1 MTPEEEHQ
9 EIKDLF
15 GEEVFD
21 ILQKPLSD
29 YEPADTI
36 QEPQKDEPA
45 QPAPSR
51 DGDTEGD
58 NGDTSQ
64 DAVDQHGDAAKQ
76 GQPEK
81 KRRLTLNQMT
91 PESKQK
97 EIERRAQAK
106 RDNSNLWHAKWVSKG
121 VPKKQEDPGAPHV
134 PEAEVA
140 GPAGPA
146 APENPG
152 DVNDMELTVDNV
164 LANEGLRSDMRKV
177 RAMYM
182 TQWVADAEKKTPGS
196 DQKVLQNEASK
207 SWLESEL
214 RAQILAASKGQQY
227 W

>member
-51 DGDTEGD
+51 DGNTEGD

-81 KRRLTLNQMT
+81 N
-91 PESKQK
+91 
-97 EIERRAQAK
+97 A
-106 RDNSNLWHAKWVSKG
+106 
-121 VPKKQEDPGAPHV
+121 
-134 PEAEVA
+134 
-140 GPAGPA
+140 
-146 APENPG
+146 
-152 DVNDMELTVDNV
+152 V
-164 LANEGLRSDMRKV
+164 LL
-177 RAMYM
+177 
-182 TQWVADAEKKTPGS
+182 
-196 DQKVLQNEASK
+196 
-207 SWLESEL
+207 
-214 RAQILAASKGQQY
+214 
-227 W
+227 

>member
-1 MTPEEEHQ
+1 
-9 EIKDLF
+9 
-15 GEEVFD
+15 
-21 ILQKPLSD
+21 
-29 YEPADTI
+29 
-36 QEPQKDEPA
+36 
-45 QPAPSR
+45 
-51 DGDTEGD
+51 
-58 NGDTSQ
+58 
-64 DAVDQHGDAAKQ
+64 
-76 GQPEK
+76 
-81 KRRLTLNQMT
+81 MT

-182 TQWVADAEKKTPGS
+182 TQWVADAEKKHQGLTKRFCRMKPAKAGWNLS
-196 DQKVLQNEASK
+196 CERRS
-207 SWLESEL
+207 
-214 RAQILAASKGQQY
+214 
-227 W
+227 